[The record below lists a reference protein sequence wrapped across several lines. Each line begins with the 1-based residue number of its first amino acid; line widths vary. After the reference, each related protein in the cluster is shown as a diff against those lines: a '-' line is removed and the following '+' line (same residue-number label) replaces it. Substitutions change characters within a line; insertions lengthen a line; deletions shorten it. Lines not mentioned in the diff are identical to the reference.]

1 MIKYISMY
9 IFDGHKLAVEK
20 KQTLIN
26 RARFLLEKGIEP
38 KIVALVYEGDK
49 GSELY
54 TDIKQ
59 KMAGEIGIEY
69 EKHNFSLTGG
79 VEPVLSLVEKLNKD
93 DSVTGII
100 IQKPTRKSWA
110 TANNID
116 GKPNDIKKAY
126 DLWWRLQTSKIAENK
141 DVDGLNQSI
150 LEVIEEDQL
159 VEKKRVL
166 SATARAVLEILDSA
180 KIELDD
186 KKVAILGKS
195 DLLGIPIY
203 KYFLSKKIDVK
214 NLGRTELEERVKK
227 GQSLLDFDVV
237 ISATGV
243 KNLINGEMVKDG
255 VMLVDVGEPSGD
267 VDIESVTNKASFIT
281 PVPGGVGPMTV
292 VCLMENCLD
301 LLS

>member
-1 MIKYISMY
+1 MY